1 MITPRRSR
9 NDHCSAILPLS
20 ESPVSRPSVSPS
32 SPPRKVL
39 LVGWDAADWKV
50 IQPLLDAGK
59 MPHLA
64 RFLGQGVRGNIATL
78 QPALSP
84 TLWTSIA
91 TGKRPYKHGI
101 LGFSEPDPVTGT
113 LTGANTYSGGTTLTG
128 GTLALG
134 SANAIGTSGTISFGG
149 GTLQASARNTT
160 DYSARFSNAASQQ
173 YKIDTNSQNITLTSA
188 LTSSGGS
195 FTKLGGGTLTLT
207 GANTYSG
214 TTTISAG
221 TLSVGGGST
230 TGSIAGNVTNN
241 STRACDGR
249 RKRDEAGKA
258 SRAHQTW
265 RANSGRS
272 LSLSRFGGACPFQQ
286 I

>member
-20 ESPVSRPSVSPS
+20 ESPVSRTSVSPS

-113 LTGANTYSGGTTLTG
+113 LTLTGANTYSGGTTLTG

-134 SANAIGTSGTISFGG
+134 SANAIGTSGTISF
-149 GTLQASARNTT
+149 
-160 DYSARFSNAASQQ
+160 
-173 YKIDTNSQNITLTSA
+173 
-188 LTSSGGS
+188 
-195 FTKLGGGTLTLT
+195 GGGTLTLT